1 MRQYKVANRYAKAL
15 FTLAVEQ
22 GNLDLVHQDMELI
35 RGLNHPEFSRM
46 LASPVINS
54 DAKSKTF
61 DAVFG
66 GKISPLSQAFFNLV
80 FRKGR
85 SLSLK
90 EIGESFDDM
99 YLDHQGF
106 VKAELTTATPVSEEL
121 KQVIK
126 EKLEALPQLS
136 GKRVILTERL
146 DPAII
151 GGYVLQ
157 VGDQSLDASIRRDLQ
172 VIKTQFVENMYVQKI
187 R

>member
-22 GNLDLVHQDMELI
+22 GNLEAVHQDMELI

-90 EIGESFDDM
+90 EIGESFEDM

-106 VKAELTTATPVSEEL
+106 VKAELTTATPVSDEL
-121 KQVIK
+121 KK
-126 EKLEALPQLS
+126 EIVAKLEALPQMT
-136 GKRVILTERL
+136 GKRVLLSERI

>member
-22 GNLDLVHQDMELI
+22 GKLDAVHQDMEMI

-66 GKISPLSQAFFNLV
+66 GKITPLSQAFFNLV

-99 YLDHQGF
+99 YLDHKGF
-106 VKAELTTATPVSEEL
+106 IKAELTTATSVSEDL

>member
-22 GNLDLVHQDMELI
+22 GNLDAVHQDMELI

-54 DAKSKTF
+54 
-61 DAVFG
+61 VFG
-66 GKISPLSQAFFNLV
+66 GKITPLCQSFFNLV

-85 SLSLK
+85 ALSLK
-90 EIGESFDDM
+90 EIGESFEDM

-106 VKAELTTATPVSEEL
+106 VKAELTTATPVSDEL
-121 KQVIK
+121 KK
-126 EKLEALPQLS
+126 EIVAKLEALPQMT
-136 GKRVILTERL
+136 GKRVLLSERI